1 MNSSEKIYVI
11 IAGNVRK
18 ERKKQCI
25 SQAGLAEKADIS
37 IDTIKSVESGRRAM
51 SLDTYLRI
59 EQALGTSPMAL
70 MDREQH
76 EEYME
81 RFFYLI
87 ARRNEGE
94 IEFVL
99 HMVEQ
104 LLRGRDS
111 YLTG

>member
-1 MNSSEKIYVI
+1 MNSSEKIYMI

-25 SQAGLAEKADIS
+25 SQAGLGEKADIS
-37 IDTIKSVESGRRAM
+37 IDTVKSVESGRRAM

-70 MDREQH
+70 IGRERH

-81 RFFYLI
+81 RFFFLI

-94 IEFVL
+94 IKFVL